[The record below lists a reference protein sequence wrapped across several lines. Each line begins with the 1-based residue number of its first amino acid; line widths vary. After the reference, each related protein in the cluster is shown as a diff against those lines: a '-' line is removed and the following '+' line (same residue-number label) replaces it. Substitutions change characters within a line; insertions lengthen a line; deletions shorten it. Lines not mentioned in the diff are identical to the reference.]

1 MGVQILGGDDEFGVI
16 ERSLCGVGA
25 WALAH
30 LAHAGAVVNNK
41 SRNLVLRHLCFES
54 VCLVA
59 ARGAGRERR

>member
-41 SRNLVLRHLCFES
+41 RSNLVLRHYY
-54 VCLVA
+54 
-59 ARGAGRERR
+59 REC